1 MVALAFFLLGS
12 QPGQGGIQ
20 VREVQYYFKQA
31 SKFYALTTT
40 PIARFHDSLSLIL
53 LLLSMGCQELARK
66 AQLISLHD
74 QIALLA
80 SYTSIYD
87 VISAVFLTWAGL
99 LQLQNRQKRA
109 SFSLV
114 LAYLRYHKLR
124 LPAYA
129 AWNLLTAW
137 TAMKTAEW
145 PHIQYYFKTKLL
157 ALLADE
163 TPFDEELFRR
173 VESMAYGSN
182 SMAYG
187 SNSIETT
194 PQNVPIPDFFKPIET
209 IPAEIAPFDVQIA
222 VPLILSTCVR
232 YQENRGEDDPAKW
245 PHLSDNREEDDRFAA
260 ILSRIVRSH
269 VTASKIPQFHEGDGY
284 NRKGEKGETVVSIGQ
299 KIAVEI
305 EVQNPL
311 NEVLKCPK
319 IELVVRGNVET
330 QSDSMELGPLER
342 KVLRLIVIP
351 RESGEIDI
359 EEIRF
364 EVETGSQKHKIT
376 AKQTLSLRGIRLNKT
391 LEQRQHNIRG
401 KDTALHM
408 HVVPQDCAM
417 SIQLGE
423 FHDFHYFSELSKI
436 PIILTNRGDCPVSEV
451 ILLTTN
457 YHWFPHQMN
466 RTVCDAL
473 FALGTSS
480 EADPIQCYS
489 LLKEGETLPAGVS
502 LEIGSFIHF
511 PESEENEFV
520 REGMYELKGVF
531 LFVTCEGQW
540 RMIRFH
546 RNIPMKR
553 LIHCKEQ
560 KIAVNEGVSFYKT
573 IVENVS
579 DEQKIERI
587 SVGEGVSLDG

>member
-31 SKFYALTTT
+31 SKFYALTTM

-66 AQLISLHD
+66 AQIISLHD

-80 SYTSIYD
+80 SYTSVYD
-87 VISAVFLTWAGL
+87 TISAVFLTWAGL

-145 PHIQYYFKTKLL
+145 PHIQSYFKTKLL
-157 ALLADE
+157 DLLAEE

-173 VESMAYGSN
+173 VQSMAYGSN
-182 SMAYG
+182 SMEA
-187 SNSIETT
+187 TR
-194 PQNVPIPDFFKPIET
+194 QNVPIHEFFKPIEN
-209 IPAEIAPFDVQIA
+209 IPAGFAPFAAQIA
-222 VPLILSTCVR
+222 VPLIRSTCVR
-232 YQENRGEDDPAKW
+232 YQENRGEDDPANW
-245 PHLSDNREEDDRFAA
+245 PHLSDNREEDVRFAA

-284 NRKGEKGETVVSIGQ
+284 NRKGEKRETVVSIGQ

-319 IELVVRGNVET
+319 IDLGVRGNVET
-330 QSDSMELGPLER
+330 QSSSMELGPLER
-342 KVLRLIVIP
+342 KVLTLFVVP

-364 EVETGSQKHKIT
+364 EVETASQKRKIT
-376 AKQTLSLRGIRLNKT
+376 AKQPLSLPGIRLNHT
-391 LEQRQHNIRG
+391 LEQRQNNIRG
-401 KDTALHM
+401 NDTALHM
-408 HVVPQDCAM
+408 HVVPQDCAL
-417 SIQLGE
+417 SVELGE
-423 FHDFHYFSELSKI
+423 FHDFHYFSELSKL
-436 PIILTNRGDCPVSEV
+436 PITLTNRGNCPISGV
-451 ILLTTN
+451 ILLTNN
-457 YHWFPHQMN
+457 YHWFPHQLN

-473 FALGTSS
+473 FSLGTSS
-480 EADPIQCYS
+480 EADPVQCYS
-489 LLKEGETLPAGVS
+489 LLKEGETLPEGVS

-520 REGMYELKGVF
+520 REGTYELKGVF

-587 SVGEGVSLDG
+587 SVVEGVSLEG